1 MVMRKLIFQ
10 GLGVWLLLLGFA
22 VINGFFRERVLEPNL
37 GLEPAHILATT
48 TLAGA
53 VLLAAFLFIAT
64 GPRVYSMRELL
75 AIGMIWVL
83 ATLVF
88 ESFFGHFMLG
98 RSWAALLSDYDL
110 SRGRLFSLVLLA
122 ELVGPLMIG
131 LARRRAWRT
140 EYGAATWLAPGPR
153 KGRSPGR
160 APFPVRSPDRRSHAR
175 R

>member
-1 MVMRKLIFQ
+1 VMRKLILQ

-22 VINGFFRERVLEPNL
+22 FVNGLFRERVLEPNL
-37 GLEPAHILATT
+37 GLEPAHILSTT

-53 VLLAAFLFIAT
+53 VLVAAFLFIAT
-64 GPRVYSMRELL
+64 GPRIYSVRELL

-83 ATLVF
+83 ATLFF
-88 ESFFGHFMLG
+88 ESFFGHFVLG

-110 SRGRLFSLVLLA
+110 LRGRLFGLVLLA

-140 EYGAATWLAPGPR
+140 EHGAASWLARGSR
-153 KGRSPGR
+153 KGGSAGR
-160 APFPVRSPDRRSHAR
+160 PPFPVRSPDRRTYAR
-175 R
+175 H